1 MKANTRV
8 SRRQMLVSIPATA
21 ALMPPVDSVPL
32 PEGSA
37 NDPAIAA
44 IERRRGVR

>member
-21 ALMPPVDSVPL
+21 ALMP
-32 PEGSA
+32 G
-37 NDPAIAA
+37 AA
-44 IERRRGVR
+44 GGLSTVAGGLRQ